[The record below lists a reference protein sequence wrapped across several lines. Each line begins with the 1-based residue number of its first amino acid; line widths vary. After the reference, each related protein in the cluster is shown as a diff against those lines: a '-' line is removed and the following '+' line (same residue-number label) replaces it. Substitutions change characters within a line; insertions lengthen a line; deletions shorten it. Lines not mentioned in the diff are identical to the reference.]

1 MNLAITHVLRI
12 AVESKEKH
20 SLSEKIEKFWN
31 LDTIGI
37 VEKERSVMKFF

>member
-1 MNLAITHVLRI
+1 MILAITHVLRI

-20 SLSEKIEKFWN
+20 PLSKKIEKFWN

>member
-1 MNLAITHVLRI
+1 MILAITHVLRI

-20 SLSEKIEKFWN
+20 PLSEKIEKFWN